1 MESKPKIL
9 HSERLLLVH
18 GCGEELTIVYGALI
32 MKVNRLED
40 VLEIRWGD
48 VRVLESLLHL
58 VQIQQARVM
67 LVQGPK
73 GFTQTLEIDYI
84 FC

>member
-18 GCGEELTIVYGALI
+18 GGGEELTIVNGALI

-40 VLEIRWGD
+40 VLEIRRGD
-48 VRVLESLLHL
+48 VRVLERLLHL

-73 GFTQTLEIDYI
+73 CLPQTLEIDYI
-84 FC
+84 FS

>member
-18 GCGEELTIVYGALI
+18 GGGKELTIVYGALI
-32 MKVNRLED
+32 MKVDRLED
-40 VLEIRWGD
+40 VLEISRGD
-48 VRVLESLLHL
+48 VRVLERLLHL
-58 VQIQQARVM
+58 VQIQQARVV
-67 LVQGPK
+67 LVQGAERLP
-73 GFTQTLEIDYI
+73 QTLEIDYI

>member
-18 GCGEELTIVYGALI
+18 GGGEELTIVYGALI

-48 VRVLESLLHL
+48 VRVLERLLHL
-58 VQIQQARVM
+58 VQIQQTRVI

-73 GFTQTLEIDYI
+73 GLPQTLEIDYI